1 MSDHVLPI
9 SVRVTPNA
17 RESVISGWGA
27 DEKGRPV
34 LLIRL
39 AAPPVDG
46 KANEELIRFLAKTLG
61 CRKADITLTRGTS
74 SRQKAL
80 TIPAEAMDKL
90 PKM

>member
-1 MSDHVLPI
+1 MSL
-9 SVRVTPNA
+9 SVRITPNA
-17 RESVISGWGA
+17 RASMISGWGA

-46 KANEELIRFLAKTLG
+46 QANAELIRFLAEVLACPKS
-61 CRKADITLTRGTS
+61 DIRLTRGTT

-80 TIPAEAMDKL
+80 LVPESARETLRMP
-90 PKM
+90 